1 MTAVLRVNLGK
12 TENLGVCQR
21 TTVLLFNLMQV
32 FNLLR
37 TKSKTFLLVVFFQIV
52 YVLDRLWLDVH
63 REDVLV
69 QTVVHT
75 LQHGVVVGI
84 L

>member
-1 MTAVLRVNLGK
+1 MLRVNLGK
-12 TENLGVCQR
+12 TENLGICQR

-37 TKSKTFLLVVFFQIV
+37 AKSKTFLLVVFFQIV